1 MTLWGRRST
10 RLDKRGLLVRTLVL
24 FMFIALVGTA
34 CSDSDE
40 PAAPE
45 PAAPEPAAPEPAE
58 PEPAEPEPAEPEPA
72 EPEPAEPAD
81 EVMTGTIKLGL
92 ITSLSGDFV
101 VYGDV
106 IEGGTSL
113 AVSEINDA
121 GGFQVGDTV
130 YTIDLVAVD
139 TRSDTSATTAAATQL
154 IRDEDVDY
162 IIGPGIDFFT
172 ELVIPLTQPEKIIQ
186 LSSSTLLSGFLNP
199 ESTAPGG
206 DYHYLFKTQSSFSVM
221 MSLFAGGTAEFL
233 PDATKS
239 VIFMPDDDIGQ
250 LIGGDIIAGFEG
262 IGHSVE
268 VVGYPPGT
276 TDFAPFLT
284 RAKASEP
291 DLVHFWY
298 NPPDEL
304 AALREALELEV
315 AGAYYVHSVDPAIF
329 REEFPDGAPAPVLLS
344 CVPLCFGEPS
354 SDLVED
360 YWARY
365 EAAGKELTAAAPVS
379 LVYYDFV
386 FMLIEAMKEA
396 GTVSDTDAIVAVLED
411 LAYNGVL
418 SQPLQFDDS
427 HIISHGYDLCFVEA
441 GAYDCRNLAP

>member
-1 MTLWGRRST
+1 MIRRGQWST
-10 RLDKRGLLVRTLVL
+10 RMGKRGLLARALVL
-24 FMFIALVGTA
+24 LAVVALVAAA
-34 CSDSDE
+34 CGDDDE

-45 PAAPEPAAPEPAE
+45 PEAAEPAAPAPEPAEPEPAAPEPAE

-72 EPEPAEPAD
+72 EPEPAD
-81 EVMTGTIKLGL
+81 ELESGTIKLGL

-106 IEGGTSL
+106 IDGGTSL
-113 AVSEINDA
+113 AVSEINDV

-130 YTIDLVAVD
+130 YTIDLIAVD

-162 IIGPGIDFFT
+162 IIGPGIDFYT

-186 LSSSTLLSGFLNP
+186 LSSSTLLSNFLNP

-206 DYHYLFKTQSSFSVM
+206 DYHYLFKTQSSFAVM
-221 MSLFAGGTAEFL
+221 MQLFAGGAAEFL

-250 LIGGDIIAGFEG
+250 LIGGDIIAGFES

-284 RAKASEP
+284 RAKALEP

-298 NPPDEL
+298 NPPDEI
-304 AALREALELEV
+304 AALREALELDV

-329 REEFPDGAPAPVLLS
+329 REEFPDGASAPVLLS

-354 SDLVED
+354 SDVVAD
-360 YWARY
+360 YW
-365 EAAGKELTAAAPVS
+365 P
-379 LVYYDFV
+379 
-386 FMLIEAMKEA
+386 AMR
-396 GTVSDTDAIVAVLED
+396 
-411 LAYNGVL
+411 
-418 SQPLQFDDS
+418 QP
-427 HIISHGYDLCFVEA
+427 E
-441 GAYDCRNLAP
+441 RN